1 MRIVRSLLLGLLIL
15 LVVAVAGFAIW
26 GFTPSQPMP
35 EALAAAQSDAAVKVV
50 STGWLEFTPTAL
62 PPTTGFI
69 IYPGGH
75 VDYRA
80 YSPLARAIAERGYL
94 VIIQP
99 MPLSLA
105 VLSPSA
111 AKVIIAAHPEIT
123 AWAIGGHSLGGAMAA
138 NFAWSTPGAVQGL
151 VLLGAYP
158 AENNNLSHASLSV
171 LSISASRDG
180 LANPAKIAASRDL
193 LPADTLWVTIA
204 GGNHAQFG
212 WYGEQNGDNPA
223 EISRQEQQ
231 NQVVNAVS
239 AFLASLKEFK

>member
-1 MRIVRSLLLGLLIL
+1 MRILRSILLGLLIL

-26 GFTPSQPMP
+26 GLTPSQPMP
-35 EALAAAQSDAAVKVV
+35 EALAAMQSDSVVKVENA
-50 STGWLEFTPTAL
+50 GWLEFSPTAL

-69 IYPGGH
+69 FYPGGH

-80 YSPLARAIAERGYL
+80 YAPLARAIAERGYL
-94 VIIQP
+94 VALQP

-111 AKVIIAAHPEIT
+111 AKAVIAAHPEIT

-138 NFAWSTPGAVQGL
+138 NFAWSSPGAVQGL

-158 AENNNLSHASLSV
+158 AENNNLSHASISV
-171 LSISASRDG
+171 LSISANRDG
-180 LANPAKIAASRDL
+180 LATPAKIAASRDL
-193 LPADTLWVTIA
+193 LPAGTIWVTVA

-212 WYGEQNGDNPA
+212 WYGDQPGDNPA
-223 EISRQEQQ
+223 EISRGEQQ

-239 AFLASLKEFK
+239 ALLASLKEFK